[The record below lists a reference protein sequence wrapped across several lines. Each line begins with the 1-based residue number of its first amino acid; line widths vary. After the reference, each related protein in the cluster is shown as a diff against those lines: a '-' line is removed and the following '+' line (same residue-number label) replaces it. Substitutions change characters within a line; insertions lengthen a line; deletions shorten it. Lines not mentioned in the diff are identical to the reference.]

1 MLVLTRHMGHSY
13 SLDLL
18 RQRTVDLVAQDL
30 RSESAVIARLCDP
43 ILEAVRTGH
52 SHASIHQTITA
63 GGLAIS
69 PTNYRIALG
78 RARKSQRSRSAA
90 GLAEPARAAGTSS
103 IAERA
108 DTGQDVGAVTVTR
121 EETSRP
127 AIRSKA
133 RSPEVSPD
141 LSSGTSSATHV
152 LDSLRRAQEVASKD
166 YRRIA
171 IDNYR
176 QRLRNPASKDHS

>member
-43 ILEAVRTGH
+43 ILDAVRTGH

-78 RARKSQRSRSAA
+78 RARKSQRSR
-90 GLAEPARAAGTSS
+90 RAAGPAEPVRAAASS
-103 IAERA
+103 DIAEPA
-108 DTGQDVGAVTVTR
+108 DTGQDIGAVTVTP
-121 EETSRP
+121 EETSQP
-127 AIRSKA
+127 SIRSQPC
-133 RSPEVSPD
+133 SPEFSPD
-141 LSSGTSSATHV
+141 LSSGTSSTTHV
-152 LDSLRRAQEVASKD
+152 LDALRRAQEVASKD

-176 QRLRNPASKDHS
+176 QRLRNPALKDLS

>member
-1 MLVLTRHMGHSY
+1 MARST

-18 RQRTVDLVAQDL
+18 QQRTADLVSQEL
-30 RSESAVIARLCDP
+30 RSESAAIARLCAL
-43 ILEAVRTGH
+43 IIEAVRTGH
-52 SHASIHQTITA
+52 SHRSIHSAITA

-78 RARKSQRSRSAA
+78 RARKSRHNGSPTFSGTTVVAATSEAVASRDEPMKIIEAA
-90 GLAEPARAAGTSS
+90 
-103 IAERA
+103 
-108 DTGQDVGAVTVTR
+108 TVTQ
-121 EETSRP
+121 ESSGYSHHASTLP
-127 AIRSKA
+127 ADH
-133 RSPEVSPD
+133 PTDV
-141 LSSGTSSATHV
+141 SSGTSSVTRV

-176 QRLRNPASKDHS
+176 QRLRNPTLKDLT